1 MDRSKVIAAK
11 NCGGDEYTDSN
22 GVKYEKDKYYNGV
35 SLRPSQMFKEYELS
49 TNLKGCRWD
58 CVHLL

>member
-35 SLRPSQMFKEYELS
+35 SLRPS
-49 TNLKGCRWD
+49 
-58 CVHLL
+58 